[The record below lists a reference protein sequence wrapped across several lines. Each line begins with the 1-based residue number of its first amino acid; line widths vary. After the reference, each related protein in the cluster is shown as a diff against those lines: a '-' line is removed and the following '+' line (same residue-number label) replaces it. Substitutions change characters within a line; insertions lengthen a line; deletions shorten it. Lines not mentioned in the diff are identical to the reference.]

1 MKNIMIV
8 FVILTSFSNSVLI
21 IDSDLIIDSVINN
34 FKNIRFTTSKK
45 QNDNCIKE
53 YEKLMTRNEKELK
66 IAKIENDKLRYL
78 AKTNQ
83 ISFEEI
89 DKSTDLKVRYN
100 KSCSIQY
107 YDYFK
112 LSNKQIS
119 DLKKENIIIKRMLT
133 ERNIFYQPILKT
145 NIQSPVKFDSE
156 RSAAKEKL
164 RLEMI
169 GTGVTQRKSEGKVSG
184 ERNCIIYSSSP

>member
-1 MKNIMIV
+1 MKNIMII

-66 IAKIENDKLRYL
+66 IVKIENDKLRYL
-78 AKTNQ
+78 AETNQ

-119 DLKKENIIIKRMLT
+119 DLKKENIIIKRILT
-133 ERNIFYQPILKT
+133 KRNIFYQPILKT

-156 RSAAKEKL
+156 RSVAKEKL
-164 RLEMI
+164 KLEMI
-169 GTGVTQRKSEGKVSG
+169 GTESANTNKEIQKAILEVK
-184 ERNCIIYSSSP
+184 